1 MRLTAQQ
8 EFIVIG
14 ILIAYIAFVPAP
26 TVVKDALRS
35 ALGKAAA
42 LVAVVY
48 VWKYVN
54 PIAALLLLIVYARDA
69 GFSISEHLDVA
80 PLTCKCKNPGFTPN
94 ATKSGCINKDG
105 KEDKA
110 ADALTCT
117 CPDGYAWDI
126 IQKSC
131 QASQANES
139 KPIAAAAVG
148 SSPAIPAASD
158 TASTSAPANA
168 SGPVTSPN
176 MPQTTGSAAGQM
188 TASATPQSS
197 ASTGGAQPTTSGV
210 SSTQAPV

>member
-14 ILIAYIAFVPAP
+14 VLIAYIAFVPAP
-26 TVVKDALRS
+26 TAVKDALRS
-35 ALGKAAA
+35 ALGKVVA

-48 VWKYVN
+48 VWKYVS
-54 PIAALLLLIVYARDA
+54 PIAALLLLLVYARDA

-80 PLTCKCKNPGFTPN
+80 PLVCKCKNPGFTPN

-105 KEDKA
+105 KEDTA

-148 SSPAIPAASD
+148 SAPAIPAASD
-158 TASTSAPANA
+158 TASTSAPAVS